1 MRLAIAQKPNP
12 VRTEQI
18 ILFRAS
24 SQIFAISSASVQEV
38 RSVDSLAGVAVE
50 INEASLSKVRHA
62 LRKGDRN
69 VYVVNAAL
77 HFGLR
82 PSPGALVFLLRKSR
96 VALLVDGIEKMT
108 TMTKLQALPGAFCHE
123 ERAWYRGL
131 TVLDQNVIPVV
142 SPTGFLTAEEITLL
156 DALSGSQGG
165 SQNLP
170 EGAGAAGAGLRI

>member
-1 MRLAIAQKPNP
+1 MRLAAPQKANP

-24 SQIFAISSASVQEV
+24 SQVFAISSTSVQEV

-62 LRKGDRN
+62 IRRGDRN
-69 VYVVNAAL
+69 LYLVNAAL

-82 PSPGALVFLLRKSR
+82 PSPAALIFLLRKSR

-108 TMTKLQALPGAFCHE
+108 TMTRLQALPGAFCHE
-123 ERAWYRGL
+123 ERGWYRGL
-131 TVLDQNVIPVV
+131 TVLDQNVVPVV
-142 SPTGFLTAEEITLL
+142 SPAGFLTVEEILLL
-156 DALSGSQGG
+156 DALSGSQ
-165 SQNLP
+165 NLSD
-170 EGAGAAGAGLRI
+170 GAGAAGAGLSL

>member
-1 MRLAIAQKPNP
+1 MRMAAAQKSNP

-24 SQIFAISSASVQEV
+24 SQVFAISSASVQEV

-50 INEASLSKVRHA
+50 INEASLAKVRHA
-62 LRKGDRN
+62 LRKGERN

-82 PSPGALVFLLRKSR
+82 PSPAALIFLLRKSR

-108 TMTKLQALPGAFCHE
+108 TMTRLQALPGAFCHE
-123 ERAWYRGL
+123 ERDWYRGL

-142 SPTGFLTAEEITLL
+142 SPAGFLTTEEIALL
-156 DALSGSQGG
+156 DALGG

>member
-1 MRLAIAQKPNP
+1 MRMAVAQKANP

-24 SQIFAISSASVQEV
+24 GQIFAISSASVQEV

-50 INEASLSKVRHA
+50 INEASLAKVRHA
-62 LRKGDRN
+62 LRRGERN

-82 PSPGALVFLLRKSR
+82 PSPGTLIFLLRKSR
-96 VALLVDGIEKMT
+96 LALLIDGIEKMT

-142 SPTGFLTAEEITLL
+142 DPAGFLTMVEIALL
-156 DALSGSQGG
+156 DALSG